1 MLTIRLIGGADGLS
15 IVQRPGKPT
24 RSSPLKTEEKTDAN
38 SGLET
43 GGKDFVALF
52 LGACSLWNKTNLENR
67 RTLLPLAWVNCILA
81 LLLLVVL
88 SLPVIGSAAV
98 FQAWAPGCSFVVN
111 SGNGTTGSGPYNTL
125 TCSNFNWGNG
135 STAPLDSQSASN
147 QFTCATEYE
156 LGLGRNGM
164 ESQRIMSYF
173 SWFYVFVIVL
183 LLIGSA
189 IEQIKSPIKDD
200 EYRPVP
206 LVGKFHRYSILQ
218 SLCLLRK
225 DCC

>member
-1 MLTIRLIGGADGLS
+1 MI
-15 IVQRPGKPT
+15 K
-24 RSSPLKTEEKTDAN
+24 
-38 SGLET
+38 T

-52 LGACSLWNKTNLENR
+52 LGACQLWNKTNLENR
-67 RTLLPLAWVNCILA
+67 RTLLPLAWGNCILA

-88 SLPVIGSAAV
+88 SLPVVGSAPV

-111 SGNGTTGSGPYNTL
+111 SGNGTTGSGPYNSL

-135 STAPLDSQSASN
+135 SENPFNSQSSSN
-147 QFTCATEYE
+147 RFTCATEYE

-164 ESQRIMSYF
+164 ESQKIMSYF

-183 LLIGSA
+183 VLIGTA
-189 IEQIKSPIKDD
+189 ITHIKAPIKDD

-206 LVGKFHRYSILQ
+206 LVGESYLYSILPI
-218 SLCLLRK
+218 CLLACK
-225 DCC
+225 DRY